1 MKLKDKLL
9 FGLLF
14 PFIPA
19 TIMGFMGYG
28 WYYLATWFFFYL
40 AFGIFGEWLSVKTRG
55 KTVSNDISDTPM
67 WLFLLIVS
75 SWIIFPLILIVH
87 WWMGRV

>member
-14 PFIPA
+14 PFVPA

-28 WYYLATWFFFYL
+28 WYYLATWVFFYA

-55 KTVSNDISDTPM
+55 KTVSTDISDTPK
-67 WLFLLIVS
+67 WLFWMVVA
-75 SWIIFPLILIVH
+75 SWVLFPLGLIIH
-87 WWMGRV
+87 WYMGR